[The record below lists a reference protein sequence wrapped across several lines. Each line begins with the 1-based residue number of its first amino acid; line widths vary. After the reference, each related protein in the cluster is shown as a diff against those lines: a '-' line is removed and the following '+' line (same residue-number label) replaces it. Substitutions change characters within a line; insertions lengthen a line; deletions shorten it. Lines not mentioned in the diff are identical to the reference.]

1 MKRDLTEQTARQDAL
16 TLRMGLA
23 VENIATVLT
32 KTVITSADVC
42 DQQKVVHRVYN
53 YHLEDL
59 SRLIL
64 LQTTIKIV
72 SQERKWVLLDTHTD
86 CWFF

>member
-23 VENIATVLT
+23 VENNATVLT

-42 DQQKVVHRVYN
+42 DQQKVIHREYI
-53 YHLEDL
+53 YHLVDL

-64 LQTTIKIV
+64 LQTPIKII
-72 SQERKWVLLDTHTD
+72 SQEQKWVLFDTQTD
-86 CWFF
+86 CLFF